1 MIMMPSSAILTTP
14 LRSLNIP
21 PNATISSGMEK
32 NIVCC
37 TRKYTVF
44 IQLRPLPAA
53 PARNSG
59 PAVRR
64 ALFFSALDAPLYK
77 AAQKQRKGRE
87 VDYHGNNDIN
97 DLRRKAV
104 YLHIEAALV
113 QIRHEQA

>member
-44 IQLRPLPAA
+44 IQLRPLPA
-53 PARNSG
+53 G
-59 PAVRR
+59 PCPKQR
-64 ALFFSALDAPLYK
+64 ACRPPLFFSALDAPLYK